1 MSSPLQLTQ
10 AQQTNNIWRLTL
22 AQALAG
28 ANSIVIFATS
38 AIIGHQLAPD
48 PLLATL
54 PISLF
59 VVGMALC
66 ILPAGMIAQRY
77 GRVTA
82 FLSGTSL
89 GVLSGVAAMLAVLH
103 SSFVWLCLSTIFGG
117 AYAAVVLS
125 FRFAA
130 ADGVAPERQAKALS
144 LVMAG
149 GVAAGIV
156 GPQLVT
162 HTMHLSI
169 PGWDTPDFTGT
180 FAIQA
185 LVALLSAIVLMG
197 VRLPRPSQEDVS
209 GGRPLGEILR
219 QPLFLPAV
227 ICGAASYLVMN
238 FLMTAAPLAMHFHG
252 HSQADANLGIQWHVI
267 AMFGPSFF
275 TGHLISRFG
284 ARRISI
290 LGLILTAIAAVVSLD
305 GVDVAHFWVMLIILG
320 VGWNFGFLGASA
332 LILQCHRPEE
342 KNRVQSLN
350 DFIVFSLMAL
360 GSFASGGILSTWGWD
375 IVLWVS
381 FAPVIVAAVI
391 LLVVANRNSLSRQS
405 I

>member
-1 MSSPLQLTQ
+1 MVEPDQ
-10 AQQTNNIWRLTL
+10 RLTWPR
-22 AQALAG
+22 
-28 ANSIVIFATS
+28 T
-38 AIIGHQLAPD
+38 IG
-48 PLLATL
+48 
-54 PISLF
+54 I
-59 VVGMALC
+59 GM
-66 ILPAGMIAQRY
+66 Q
-77 GRVTA
+77 
-82 FLSGTSL
+82 
-89 GVLSGVAAMLAVLH
+89 
-103 SSFVWLCLSTIFGG
+103 
-117 AYAAVVLS
+117 
-125 FRFAA
+125 
-130 ADGVAPERQAKALS
+130 
-144 LVMAG
+144 
-149 GVAAGIV
+149 
-156 GPQLVT
+156 
-162 HTMHLSI
+162 
-169 PGWDTPDFTGT
+169 
-180 FAIQA
+180 
-185 LVALLSAIVLMG
+185 
-197 VRLPRPSQEDVS
+197 
-209 GGRPLGEILR
+209 
-219 QPLFLPAV
+219 
-227 ICGAASYLVMN
+227 
-238 FLMTAAPLAMHFHG
+238 
-252 HSQADANLGIQWHVI
+252 HVI

-391 LLVVANRNSLSRQS
+391 LLVVANRNSLSGQS

>member
-89 GVLSGVAAMLAVLH
+89 GVLSGVAAMLAMLH

-117 AYAAVVLS
+117 TYAAVVLS

-332 LILQCHRPEE
+332 LI
-342 KNRVQSLN
+342 
-350 DFIVFSLMAL
+350 
-360 GSFASGGILSTWGWD
+360 
-375 IVLWVS
+375 
-381 FAPVIVAAVI
+381 
-391 LLVVANRNSLSRQS
+391 
-405 I
+405 

>member
-89 GVLSGVAAMLAVLH
+89 GVLSGVAAMLAMLH
-103 SSFVWLCLSTIFGG
+103 SSFVWLCLSTILGG

-197 VRLPRPSQEDVS
+197 VRLPRPSQEDIS
-209 GGRPLGEILR
+209 GGRPLGEILS

-391 LLVVANRNSLSRQS
+391 LLVVANRNSLSGQS

>member
-77 GRVTA
+77 GRVAA
-82 FLSGTSL
+82 FLAGTSL
-89 GVLSGVAAMLAVLH
+89 GVLSGVAAMLAMLH
-103 SSFVWLCLSTIFGG
+103 SSFVWLCLSTILGG

-391 LLVVANRNSLSRQS
+391 LLVVANRNSLSG
-405 I
+405 